1 LLQSHYTMLLTM
13 HIAIIGKAFSELI
26 TYLDKNGHHYTVIKD
41 KVKTPR
47 NPKPRTLY
55 CDFSDEKRL
64 LETVRELDGEEK
76 ITGVLTFFEQYI
88 VYAAVIA
95 NELNLPSLSVDS
107 AVACTNKLIM
117 RTHFQQAP
125 KKISPEFCMVNNVE
139 ELKKFAASHS
149 FPLILKPANLAKSL
163 LVTKNNS
170 LEELLANYED
180 TLSRIE
186 RIYEKYAPHN
196 ERLLILEEFMEGSIH
211 SVDAFVDIHGACH
224 VIDGIVDYQTGYDI
238 GFDDNFHYSRIIPS
252 KLDNETQK
260 KIMEVAE
267 LGTKALN
274 MTSSA
279 AHIEIIV
286 TKNGPMIVE
295 IGARNG
301 GYRERMHRLAN
312 GLDLYGNLLN
322 VATNTGE
329 IDIVKKSNNY
339 CAVLELF
346 PKTNGIFQSVKNIEE
361 VKSLESINYVSV
373 KYKPGDEVGKSSKGF
388 KAACVIVII
397 HDDQKIFQKDLDYIN
412 ENVSISVKY

>member
-1 LLQSHYTMLLTM
+1 MLPTM

-26 TYLDKNGHHYTVIKD
+26 TYLDNNGHTYTVIRD
-41 KVKTPR
+41 ATKTPR
-47 NPKPRTLY
+47 NPKDNTLY
-55 CDFSDEKRL
+55 CDFSDQNNLIEI
-64 LETVRELDGEEK
+64 VRELHNNSPL
-76 ITGVLTFFEQYI
+76 TGLLTFFEQYI
-88 VYAAVIA
+88 VFTAVIA
-95 NELNLPSLSVDS
+95 DELGFPSLSVDS
-107 AVACTNKLIM
+107 AIACTNKLVM
-117 RTHFQQAP
+117 RSRFQQSE
-125 KKISPEFCMVNNVE
+125 KKISPDFCMVGNIN
-139 ELKKFAASHS
+139 ELKNFAANHT

-170 LEELLANYED
+170 MDELVANYQD
-180 TLSRIE
+180 TLSMIE
-186 RIYEKYAPHN
+186 RVYEKYAPHN

-211 SVDAFVDIHGACH
+211 SVDAFVDKNGTCF

-252 KLDNETQK
+252 SLDNETQK
-260 KIMEVAE
+260 KITEVAE

-286 TKNGPMIVE
+286 TKEGPMIVE

-312 GLDLYGNLLN
+312 GLDLYGNLIK

-329 IDIVKKSNNY
+329 VDIIKKSNKW

-346 PKTNGIFQSVKNIEE
+346 PETNGTFQSVENIKK
-361 VKSLESINYVSV
+361 VKLLESVNYVSV
-373 KYKPGDEVGKSSKGF
+373 KYKPGDEAGKSSKGF
-388 KAACVIVII
+388 KAACVIALV
-397 HDDQKIFQKDLDYIN
+397 HEDENIFQDDLKFIRSD
-412 ENVSISVKY
+412 VKVIVKR